1 MIGAMIET
9 MRRWY
14 LALSQREQRL
24 IQVAAALAAVTLMWG
39 TSVVMVASLDSART
53 RYADA
58 VTRLADTRTRL
69 AAIEAARR
77 ARGPDLVDPIDTAV
91 RAQAAA
97 AGFVLSGV
105 TPQVD
110 GSIEITIAS
119 ARAPALFGW
128 VTQLEDHG
136 LIILRFSTTDNGD
149 RTLAVQMTLRK
160 QGR

>member
-1 MIGAMIET
+1 MIAAMIDT
-9 MRRWY
+9 VRRWY
-14 LALSQREQRL
+14 LALSLREQRL
-24 IQVAAALAAVTLMWG
+24 IQVAAALATVTLVWG
-39 TSVVMVASLDSART
+39 TSVVMIASLDSALT
-53 RYADA
+53 HDADA
-58 VTRLADTRTRL
+58 ATRLADTRTRL
-69 AAIEAARR
+69 AAIEAARH
-77 ARGPDLVDPIDTAV
+77 ARGPDLVDPIDAVV
-91 RAQAAA
+91 RAQAAS

-128 VTQLEDHG
+128 ITHLEEHG